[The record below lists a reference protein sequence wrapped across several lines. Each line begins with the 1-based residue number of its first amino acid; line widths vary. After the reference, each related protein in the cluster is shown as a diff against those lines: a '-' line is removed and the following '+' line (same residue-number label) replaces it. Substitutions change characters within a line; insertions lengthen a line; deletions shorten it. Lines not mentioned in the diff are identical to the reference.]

1 MIPQP
6 AYDVAIAGAG
16 LIGLSLALELHARGA
31 SVAVFDT
38 ARPMRQTSIAAAG
51 MLAADDPH
59 NPAALHGLSTYSIA
73 LYPAFLDRIATLS
86 GISVPFQTS
95 TTIQH
100 LDDGTTRLL
109 AENSIDPRQLGPAV
123 LHAARQ
129 TGITLHED
137 AHQVEIHE
145 LPNGIHV
152 RPLHGPALLARQLV
166 HASGAWFQG
175 PPAVVKPRKGQML
188 RVRLPSILALHEVH
202 RSQTIYIVPRTQG
215 PQAGTALIGATDED
229 AGFDLSTHPADLDR
243 LRTLAANLLP
253 ALAPTEDAPQ
263 VEAWAGLRPGTP
275 DDLPL
280 LGRLPHSAR
289 RWAATGHYRNGI
301 LLAPATAAVL
311 ADLLE
316 GKLPA
321 VDLRPFSTARF

>member
-1 MIPQP
+1 MTPEP

-16 LIGLSLALELHARGA
+16 LIGLTLALELHARGA
-31 SVAVFDT
+31 SVAVFDV
-38 ARPMRQTSIAAAG
+38 ARPMCQTSIAAAG

-59 NPAALHGLSTYSIA
+59 NPPALHGLSSYSLS

-86 GISVPFQTS
+86 GMPVPFQTAK
-95 TTIQH
+95 TIQH
-100 LDDGTTRLL
+100 LDGGTTRLL
-109 AENSIDPRQLGPAV
+109 AENSVDPRQLGSAV

-129 TGITLHED
+129 ARIALHQEVEQLDVQEQPDGIL
-137 AHQVEIHE
+137 A
-145 LPNGIHV
+145 
-152 RPLHGPALLARQLV
+152 RPLHGPHLLARQLV

-188 RVRLPSILALHEVH
+188 RVRIPSTFALREVH
-202 RSQTIYIVPRTQG
+202 RSQSIYIVPRTQG

-229 AGFDLSTHPADLDR
+229 AGFDLRTHPSDLDR
-243 LRTLAANLLP
+243 LRALAANLLP
-253 ALAPTEDAPQ
+253 ALASAEDAPQ
-263 VEAWAGLRPGTP
+263 VEAWAGLRPRTS

-289 RWAATGHYRNGI
+289 QWVATGHYRNGI
-301 LLAPATAAVL
+301 LLAPATAVTL

-316 GKLPA
+316 DKSPA
-321 VDLRPFSTARF
+321 VALHPFSPTRF